1 MAEQNIVLNVI
12 DNTARGLSTVQR
24 NLASLNKGLL
34 GVNRLAALAG
44 AAIAAIGA
52 KVTLKGIIETS
63 TNMDKLKI
71 SLSGVEGSAEKG
83 AVAFNIIRGA
93 ANKTIFTT
101 DELGKSYTQLR
112 NAGIYPNIALF
123 KEFSNVA
130 AISTNKTEA
139 LEEITKLYSK
149 AMQGGGVEQKSL
161 NKLAEMGI
169 PVFDVLGKRLGMS
182 REQIVKF
189 ADSAE
194 GGRIVLDNLAK
205 GLGERFGN
213 ATNQF
218 NNTLAGSLAELQ
230 KNVSN
235 VQQALGD
242 AGLSGAFKQI
252 IDRTN
257 EFIKNNPELIRQ
269 IGEGLGRAMLVAAAA
284 VELVVKNIVF
294 LGGAFIAF
302 FGLKIALNVLQ
313 IALAFGGGFVKAVRA
328 AAAAIIFLSRAAMA
342 NPLILGATLIAVG
355 IEKLTGAFSKLLDT
369 ITESEPFEDMTDY
382 LKDLAKQIG
391 IDTSSFEDFKN
402 QVNASKNAVQGFNN
416 TPISSK
422 NINDQT
428 TATKKVELSLMQ
440 KIEQASKN
448 TLLNFK
454 AQNNQLIKNLLN
466 LDSIGVLLIDTI
478 NKGIKG
484 FADGLARALVYGE
497 KIKITFAEIAKEF
510 LTKLI
515 SGVIE
520 LGIRLL
526 LQIAYTQ
533 ILDYIEKRRNEN
545 AAIQENLIRK
555 QNTAL
560 TRQIALQAT
569 LAAFGGGGGGGGG
582 FLSFLGFADGGT
594 IPGNRPSIVGE
605 RGPELY
611 VPRQTGT
618 IIPNENL
625 NMGSTTVNFNIST
638 VDAQGFDEILL
649 NRRNT
654 IVGIIN
660 EATNKRGR
668 VGATQ

>member
-1 MAEQNIVLNVI
+1 MAEQNIILNVI
-12 DNTARGLSTVQR
+12 DNTSRGLNNVQR
-24 NLASLNKGLL
+24 NLANLNRGLL

-44 AAIAAIGA
+44 AAIAGIGA
-52 KVTLKGIIETS
+52 KVTLKGIIDTT
-63 TNMDKLKI
+63 TNMDKLKV

-83 AVAFNIIRGA
+83 ALAFDIIRGA
-93 ANKTIFTT
+93 ASKTIFTT
-101 DELGKSYTQLR
+101 DELGKAYTQLR
-112 NAGIYPNIALF
+112 NAGVYPNIALF

-169 PVFDVLGKRLGMS
+169 PVFDVLGQRLGMS

-205 GLGERFGN
+205 GLGERFGS
-213 ATNQF
+213 ATTQF
-218 NNTLAGSLAELQ
+218 NSTLAGSLAELQ

-269 IGEGLGRAMLVAAAA
+269 IGEGLGRAMLIAAAA

-313 IALAFGGGFVKAVRA
+313 IALAFGGGLVKGIRA
-328 AAAAIIFLSRAAMA
+328 AAAAIIFLTRAAMA
-342 NPLILGATLIAVG
+342 NPLILAATVIAVG
-355 IEKLTGAFSKLLDT
+355 IEKLTGVFGKLLDT
-369 ITESEPFEDMTDY
+369 ISESEPFEDMTDY
-382 LKDLAKQIG
+382 LKDLAKQVG
-391 IDTSSFEDFKN
+391 LDTDSFADFANK
-402 QVNASKNAVQGFNN
+402 VNGAKNAVQGFNN
-416 TPISSK
+416 TSTAPK
-422 NINDQT
+422 NIAST
-428 TATKKVELSLMQ
+428 TTTEDKKVELSLMQ
-440 KIEQASKN
+440 KIEQASYR

-454 AQNNQLIKNLLN
+454 AQNDQLIKNIFS
-466 LDSIGVLLIDTI
+466 LDTIGVLLIDTV

-497 KIKITFAEIAKEF
+497 KIQITFAGIAKE
-510 LTKLI
+510 LASKLI
-515 SGVIE
+515 SSVIE

-526 LQIAYTQ
+526 IQIGYTAL
-533 ILDYIEKRRNEN
+533 LDYLEKRRNTN

-560 TRQIALQAT
+560 KNQIALQAI
-569 LAAFGGGGGGGGG
+569 LALFGGGGGGGSSL
-582 FLSFLGFADGGT
+582 FSFANGGT
-594 IPGNRPSIVGE
+594 IPGNQPSLVGE
-605 RGPELY
+605 RGPEVY
-611 VPRQTGT
+611 IPKQTGT

-638 VDAQGFDEILL
+638 VDADGFDEILI
-649 NRRNT
+649 NRRST

-668 VGATQ
+668 VGVTQ